1 MSNYIK
7 WYNHKAT
14 SSQQFAIKDGFVF
27 NDDLSEQL
35 DSATI
40 VLNKQVKGLAFEPF
54 DIVEIYINNSLFT
67 TMLIDSVVAT
77 QIAFTTD
84 LYDYTLTLMSNTKR
98 LERVIIPNCSF
109 TKPKGVE
116 AITLAKAI
124 EILLEDYSPKY
135 LTQSNT
141 YAQLF
146 TLSSSA
152 KTILENTKCPDIYI
166 GRGTL
171 RTAID
176 KVLSVINAICNV
188 NAYNQIDFIDLNERK
203 NAVDTSKLNYIN
215 DNQASTDYANN
226 LDNVYTNVIGNLN
239 KDSKNYTAITEYLG
253 FRNSSAGVV
262 SDQTGIVETNYPIY
276 DIKSFKF
283 CGKVYL
289 RNLKCKAT
297 ITYIDKNGNELWSS
311 YDGNFPD
318 SDYYFEVD
326 ITKSILEQQNFD
338 ILSYEDK
345 RIFAYYARYSNS
357 INGLLNYKFALFQ
370 EEYFTIKM
378 AVARALVDGSIN
390 FPYKEANGS
399 NFIKDCLKIAGVPDD
414 RQANSG
420 SFLITYVYYTSVIG
434 PVIYT
439 SEDIYD
445 IGNHLTLCSSDAN
458 VFKDAMFKLE
468 YYSQVDSVRA
478 KSGKYLPEGDV
489 SNEIVDNPSES
500 YVDIDQQGKLF
511 NQKCNRLG
519 NRVKNIMGRYTQMS
533 ELPQLGDYIDN
544 FVVIHREIT
553 IFDTFILLNATMT
566 ENFVNINY
574 FTGINARKRSWQIVN
589 SSEAFNK
596 QIIDKYYCELS
607 FSYKTGA
614 DIIDKFT
621 SCVNLPYNLFVSP
634 LTDYEIDPVKHLT
647 VEGFYDNPLPNG
659 TYEANQYYHYELELN
674 SYITGN
680 SLIFHSDFYDNYS
693 AGIAISNPNATGG
706 AAQKWLPYVDKY
718 GRNYDNCWFLYTL
731 IKNFDITGGQFTMPD
746 IGSSQTDNISS
757 LLTYSRLKPALSW
770 TDVYKSKMLDE
781 EIIFVPT
788 STNFLVNHKD
798 SREKI
803 GINIQFEFCSDT
815 SDIVIGH
822 KFVEYQSMVNTAS
835 IGKTYLWVSQDE
847 TYRYGDEKG
856 KGEQKS
862 VINVIDCQMVGTTSA
877 VLKTITTAT
886 SVSLVGAKS
895 LAICDASGNLI
906 LGINKIVDG
915 KMPYVYLNMMKTR
928 DRNKYL
934 NKDLKSWVK

>member
-40 VLNKQVKGLAFEPF
+40 VLNKQAKGLAFEPF

-253 FRNSSAGVV
+253 FRTQDEAILTTENALLK
-262 SDQTGIVETNYPIY
+262 TNYPIY
-276 DIKSFKF
+276 DIKSITFS
-283 CGKVYL
+283 GIL
-289 RNLKCKAT
+289 T
-297 ITYIDKNGNELWSS
+297 IEIGSGNYIKYT
-311 YDGNFPD
+311 YDGKGP
-318 SDYYFEVD
+318 YYFNIGSSISNFYYE
-326 ITKSILEQQNFD
+326 ITTLQGVIEEDNYNTLSYYDKKGYARFKRGSNNIYGLLDNAWYNSSAYKTQLVFLIARGILEDVSQLVKGTVKTNF
-338 ILSYEDK
+338 E
-345 RIFAYYARYSNS
+345 NS
-357 INGLLNYKFALFQ
+357 IKSVQSITTVDWDKVNIYQGLYVVDTATSKIYEQTIGGLGQNITDFTA
-370 EEYFTIKM
+370 EYLQ
-378 AVARALVDGSIN
+378 R
-390 FPYKEANGS
+390 
-399 NFIKDCLKIAGVPDD
+399 
-414 RQANSG
+414 
-420 SFLITYVYYTSVIG
+420 
-434 PVIYT
+434 
-439 SEDIYD
+439 
-445 IGNHLTLCSSDAN
+445 
-458 VFKDAMFKLE
+458 AMFKLE
-468 YYSQVDSVRA
+468 YYSQVDNVRA

-533 ELPQLGDYIDN
+533 DLPQLGDYIDN

-621 SCVNLPYNLFVSP
+621 SCVNLPYNLFASP

-647 VEGFYDNPLPNG
+647 VEGFYDKPQEDGSYLS
-659 TYEANQYYHYELELN
+659 NQYYHYELELN

-693 AGIAISNPNATGG
+693 VGIANDGSITGG
-706 AAQKWLPYVDKY
+706 YKQTWLPYVDKY

-731 IKNFDITGGQFTMPD
+731 IKNFDITGGQFTMPEQGKD
-746 IGSSQTDNISS
+746 WTTNP
-757 LLTYSRLKPALSW
+757 TYFNALVQYSNLKPALSW

-781 EIIFVPT
+781 EIIFIPT

-835 IGKTYLWVSQDE
+835 VGRRYLWVSQDE